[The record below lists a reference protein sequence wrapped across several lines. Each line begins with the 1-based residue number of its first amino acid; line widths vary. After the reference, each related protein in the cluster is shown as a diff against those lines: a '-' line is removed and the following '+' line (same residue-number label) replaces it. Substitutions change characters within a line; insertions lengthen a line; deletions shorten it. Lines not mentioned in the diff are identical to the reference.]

1 MVSEVAKLLKDRSQD
16 KRRRIEAA
24 ALSLFT
30 TQGFHGTNNREIAKR
45 AGVST
50 AAIYTHYPSKEALF
64 TGLVEQHRSLVAKWL
79 RKTIAGLRDP
89 LAKPDLTAFASAI
102 RAKMRKDP
110 EYFLLIF
117 IDVVEF
123 KNQHF
128 RASFHDVP
136 EWFRR
141 ALGPVLANVSNQPGW
156 CGQDPAF
163 VLAAVYMYFVH
174 YGLIE
179 QHMGGRRHL
188 GVSNEQAIKQV
199 VELLCGGLWRMP
211 PRGARVN
218 RQRKPSN
225 ADRQKLLEEAMQT
238 RIDFIRLLSGRMWSA
253 PPEIPVGKSR
263 AGEPATVPLLFLPE
277 ISPDRPDDTQLRI
290 EAAALELFTTQGF
303 HGTNIRDI
311 AEKAGVSQGAIYT
324 YYSSKEA
331 LFEKLVKTYRACMNA
346 FHRRA
351 VMLLIEPF
359 SRDGLKLLAMAI
371 RSMVYDDAQHWL
383 LLFIDILEFK
393 NRHFADMYRAVP
405 GGRRTLLRPVLEKVA
420 DQPGWCGQDPAF
432 ALAAIYL
439 FFFAYFVVERHM
451 HGNQHLGVA
460 EEEAIERLID
470 LLSTGLWGVPA
481 VSQAKRI
488 RRRGTTV
495 AASRAPRN
503 DRLGHSS
510 RRVERRLFARAH
522 RIPERREVPYSCL
535 AALSCA
541 SAGR

>member
-1 MVSEVAKLLKDRSQD
+1 MVSKVAKPLKDRSQD

-24 ALSLFT
+24 ALALLT

-64 TGLVEQHRSLVAKWL
+64 TGLVEQHRALVAKWL

-211 PRGARVN
+211 HRAARGN

-225 ADRQKLLEEAMQT
+225 GSDRQKLLEEAMQT

-263 AGEPATVPLLFLPE
+263 AGVPATVPMLFLPE

-359 SRDGLKLLAMAI
+359 SRDGLKFLAMAI

-383 LLFIDILEFK
+383 LLFIDVLEFK
-393 NRHFADMYRAVP
+393 NRHFADMYRDVP
-405 GGRRTLLRPVLEKVA
+405 GAMRQLLRPVLDKVA

-470 LLSTGLWGVPA
+470 LLSTGMWEVPA
-481 VSQAKRI
+481 VSPSKRV
-488 RRRGTTV
+488 RRR
-495 AASRAPRN
+495 AAADAATRA
-503 DRLGHSS
+503 DASS
-510 RRVERRLFARAH
+510 GD
-522 RIPERREVPYSCL
+522 YL
-535 AALSCA
+535 AALIA
-541 SAGR
+541 SPLNGAK

>member
-1 MVSEVAKLLKDRSQD
+1 MVSKVAKLLKDRSQD

-24 ALSLFT
+24 ALALFT

-64 TGLVEQHRSLVAKWL
+64 TGLVEQHRALVAKWL

-141 ALGPVLANVSNQPGW
+141 ALGPVLADVRNQPGW

-211 PRGARVN
+211 SRAAQGN
-218 RQRKPSN
+218 GQRKES
-225 ADRQKLLEEAMQT
+225 DGSGRQKLLEEAMQS

-263 AGEPATVPLLFLPE
+263 AGEPAAVPLLFLPE

-290 EAAALELFTTQGF
+290 EAAALELFTAQGF

-351 VMLLIEPF
+351 VKLLIEPF
-359 SRDGLKLLAMAI
+359 SRDGLKFLAMAI

-393 NRHFADMYRAVP
+393 NRHFADMYRDVP
-405 GGRRTLLRPVLEKVA
+405 GGMRQLLRPVLDKVA
-420 DQPGWCGQDPAF
+420 HQPGWCGQDPAF

-470 LLSTGLWGVPA
+470 LLSTGMWDVPA
-481 VSQAKRI
+481 VSQAKRT
-488 RRRGTTV
+488 RRRRAADAAIRA
-495 AASRAPRN
+495 AASGS
-503 DRLGHSS
+503 D
-510 RRVERRLFARAH
+510 
-522 RIPERREVPYSCL
+522 YL
-535 AALSCA
+535 AALIA
-541 SAGR
+541 SPLNGAK

>member
-1 MVSEVAKLLKDRSQD
+1 MVSTVAKLLKDRSQD

-24 ALSLFT
+24 ALALFT

-64 TGLVEQHRSLVAKWL
+64 TGLVEQHRALVAKWL

-211 PRGARVN
+211 PRAARRN
-218 RQRKPSN
+218 GRRKPSN
-225 ADRQKLLEEAMQT
+225 GSDRQKLLEEAMQS

-263 AGEPATVPLLFLPE
+263 AGEPATVPMLFLPE

-359 SRDGLKLLAMAI
+359 SRDGLKLLAKAI

-393 NRHFADMYRAVP
+393 NRHFADMYRDVP
-405 GGRRTLLRPVLEKVA
+405 GAMRQLLRPVLDKVA
-420 DQPGWCGQDPAF
+420 QQPGWCGQDPAF

-451 HGNQHLGVA
+451 HGNQHLGVT

-470 LLSTGLWGVPA
+470 LLSTGMWDVPA
-481 VSQAKRI
+481 ASQAKRI
-488 RRRGTTV
+488 RRRRAEG
-495 AASRAPRN
+495 AATRA
-503 DRLGHSS
+503 DASS
-510 RRVERRLFARAH
+510 SGYL
-522 RIPERREVPYSCL
+522 P
-535 AALSCA
+535 ALIA
-541 SAGR
+541 SPLNGAK

>member
-1 MVSEVAKLLKDRSQD
+1 MVSKVAKLVKDRSQD

-24 ALSLFT
+24 ALALFT

-64 TGLVEQHRSLVAKWL
+64 TGLVEQHRALVAKWL

-141 ALGPVLANVSNQPGW
+141 ALGPVLANVNNQPGW

-211 PRGARVN
+211 PRAARGN
-218 RQRKPSN
+218 GRRTPSN
-225 ADRQKLLEEAMQT
+225 GSDRQKLLEEAMQS
-238 RIDFIRLLSGRMWSA
+238 RIDFIRLSSGRMWSV

-263 AGEPATVPLLFLPE
+263 AGEAAPVPMLFLPE

-290 EAAALELFTTQGF
+290 EAAALALFSTQGF

-324 YYSSKEA
+324 YYSSKQA

-351 VMLLIEPF
+351 VMLLSEPF
-359 SRDGLKLLAMAI
+359 SRDGLKFLAMAI

-393 NRHFADMYRAVP
+393 NRHFADMYRDVP
-405 GGRRTLLRPVLEKVA
+405 GAMRRLLRPVFDKVA

-460 EEEAIERLID
+460 EDEAIERLID
-470 LLSTGLWGVPA
+470 LLSTGIWDVPA
-481 VSQAKRI
+481 VSQARRI
-488 RRRGTTV
+488 RRRGRAV
-495 AASRAPRN
+495 AATRSDAP
-503 DRLGHSS
+503 SS
-510 RRVERRLFARAH
+510 DYL
-522 RIPERREVPYSCL
+522 P
-535 AALSCA
+535 ALIA
-541 SAGR
+541 SLNGAK

>member
-1 MVSEVAKLLKDRSQD
+1 MVSKVARLPKDRSQD

-24 ALSLFT
+24 ALALFT

-64 TGLVEQHRSLVAKWL
+64 TGLVEQHRALVAKWL
-79 RKTIAGLRDP
+79 RKTISGLKDP

-141 ALGPVLANVSNQPGW
+141 ALGPALANVSKQPGW

-188 GVSNEQAIKQV
+188 GVSNEQAIEQV
-199 VELLCGGLWRMP
+199 VELLCRGLWRMP
-211 PRGARVN
+211 RRAARGN
-218 RQRKPSN
+218 GQSKPSS
-225 ADRQKLLEEAMQT
+225 DSVRQKLLEEAMRS

-253 PPEIPVGKSR
+253 PPEISVGKSR
-263 AGEPATVPLLFLPE
+263 RVEPAPVPMLFLPE
-277 ISPDRPDDTQLRI
+277 ISSDRPDDTQLRI

-359 SRDGLKLLAMAI
+359 SRDGLKFLAMAI

-393 NRHFADMYRAVP
+393 NRHFADMYRDVP
-405 GGRRTLLRPVLEKVA
+405 GGIRQLLRPVLDKVA

-432 ALAAIYL
+432 ALSAIYL

-451 HGNQHLGVA
+451 HGNQHLGVT

-470 LLSTGLWGVPA
+470 LLSTGMWQVPA
-481 VSQAKRI
+481 VSRSKRI
-488 RRRGTTV
+488 RRRGAGD
-495 AASRAPRN
+495 AATRADPP
-503 DRLGHSS
+503 SS
-510 RRVERRLFARAH
+510 G
-522 RIPERREVPYSCL
+522 YL
-535 AALSCA
+535 ADLIA
-541 SAGR
+541 SPLNGAK

>member
-1 MVSEVAKLLKDRSQD
+1 K
-16 KRRRIEAA
+16 
-24 ALSLFT
+24 
-30 TQGFHGTNNREIAKR
+30 
-45 AGVST
+45 
-50 AAIYTHYPSKEALF
+50 
-64 TGLVEQHRSLVAKWL
+64 
-79 RKTIAGLRDP
+79 
-89 LAKPDLTAFASAI
+89 
-102 RAKMRKDP
+102 
-110 EYFLLIF
+110 
-117 IDVVEF
+117 
-123 KNQHF
+123 
-128 RASFHDVP
+128 
-136 EWFRR
+136 
-141 ALGPVLANVSNQPGW
+141 QPGW

-211 PRGARVN
+211 PKAGRGKAARGN
-218 RQRKPSN
+218 GRRERSN
-225 ADRQKLLEEAMQT
+225 DSERQKLLEEAMQS

-253 PPEIPVGKSR
+253 PPEIPVGKSH
-263 AGEPATVPLLFLPE
+263 AGEPATIPMLFLPE

-290 EAAALELFTTQGF
+290 EEAALELFTTQGF

-351 VMLLIEPF
+351 VMLLTEPF
-359 SRDGLKLLAMAI
+359 SREGLKLLAMAI

-393 NRHFADMYRAVP
+393 NRHFADMYRDVP
-405 GGRRTLLRPVLEKVA
+405 GGIRQLLRPVLDKVA

-451 HGNQHLGVA
+451 HGNQHLGVT
-460 EEEAIERLID
+460 EDEAIDRLID
-470 LLSTGLWGVPA
+470 LLSEGIWNVPA
-481 VSQAKRI
+481 VSQAGAK
-488 RRRGTTV
+488 
-495 AASRAPRN
+495 
-503 DRLGHSS
+503 
-510 RRVERRLFARAH
+510 
-522 RIPERREVPYSCL
+522 
-535 AALSCA
+535 
-541 SAGR
+541 

>member
-1 MVSEVAKLLKDRSQD
+1 MVSSVTKLLKGRSQD

-24 ALSLFT
+24 ALALFT

-64 TGLVEQHRSLVAKWL
+64 TGLVEQHRALVAKWL
-79 RKTIAGLRDP
+79 RTTIAGLRDP
-89 LAKPDLTAFASAI
+89 LAKFDLTAFASAI

-211 PRGARVN
+211 PRAARGSG
-218 RQRKPSN
+218 RRKPSN
-225 ADRQKLLEEAMQT
+225 GSEGQKLLEEAMQS

-263 AGEPATVPLLFLPE
+263 AREPAAVPMLFLPE

-324 YYSSKEA
+324 YYSSKGA

-393 NRHFADMYRAVP
+393 NRHFADMYRDVP
-405 GGRRTLLRPVLEKVA
+405 GGLRQLLRPVLDKVA

-470 LLSTGLWGVPA
+470 LLSTGMWHLPS
-481 VSQAKRI
+481 VSPSRRN
-488 RRRGTTV
+488 RRRR
-495 AASRAPRN
+495 AADAA
-503 DRLGHSS
+503 
-510 RRVERRLFARAH
+510 ARADASSSGYL
-522 RIPERREVPYSCL
+522 P
-535 AALSCA
+535 ALIA
-541 SAGR
+541 SPLNGAK

>member
-1 MVSEVAKLLKDRSQD
+1 MVSTVAKLLKDRSQD

-24 ALSLFT
+24 ALALFT
-30 TQGFHGTNNREIAKR
+30 TQGFHGTNNREIAKK

-64 TGLVEQHRSLVAKWL
+64 TGLVEQHRALVAKWL

-141 ALGPVLANVSNQPGW
+141 ALGPALADVSNQPGW

-188 GVSNEQAIKQV
+188 GVANEQAIKQV

-211 PRGARVN
+211 PTAARSN
-218 RQRKPSN
+218 GRRKPSSGS
-225 ADRQKLLEEAMQT
+225 DRQKLLEEAMQS

-263 AGEPATVPLLFLPE
+263 AGEPAPVSMLFLPE
-277 ISPDRPDDTQLRI
+277 ISADRPDDTQLRI

-324 YYSSKEA
+324 YYSSKEE

-359 SRDGLKLLAMAI
+359 SPDGLKFLAMAI

-393 NRHFADMYRAVP
+393 NRHFADMYRDVP
-405 GGRRTLLRPVLEKVA
+405 GAMRQLLRPVLDKVA

-432 ALAAIYL
+432 VLAAIYL

-470 LLSTGLWGVPA
+470 LLSTGMWDVPA
-481 VSQAKRI
+481 VSQAKRT
-488 RRRGTTV
+488 RRRG
-495 AASRAPRN
+495 AADAA
-503 DRLGHSS
+503 
-510 RRVERRLFARAH
+510 ARADTSSSN
-522 RIPERREVPYSCL
+522 YL
-535 AALSCA
+535 AALSTSPLSGA
-541 SAGR
+541 K

>member
-1 MVSEVAKLLKDRSQD
+1 MVSKVAKLPKDRSQD

-24 ALSLFT
+24 ALALFT

-64 TGLVEQHRSLVAKWL
+64 TGLVEQHRALVAKWL

-141 ALGPVLANVSNQPGW
+141 ALGPVLANVSDQPSW

-199 VELLCGGLWRMP
+199 VELLCGGLWRTP
-211 PRGARVN
+211 PRAARGSG
-218 RQRKPSN
+218 RRKPSN
-225 ADRQKLLEEAMQT
+225 GSDRQKLLEEAMQS

-263 AGEPATVPLLFLPE
+263 AGEPATVPMLFLPE

-359 SRDGLKLLAMAI
+359 SRDGLKFLAMAI

-393 NRHFADMYRAVP
+393 NRHFADMYRDVP
-405 GGRRTLLRPVLEKVA
+405 GAMRQLLRPVLDEVA
-420 DQPGWCGQDPAF
+420 RQPGWCGQDPGF

-451 HGNQHLGVA
+451 HGNQHLGVS
-460 EEEAIERLID
+460 EEVAIERLID
-470 LLSTGLWGVPA
+470 LLSTGMWHVPA
-481 VSQAKRI
+481 LSQAKRI
-488 RRRGTTV
+488 RRRG
-495 AASRAPRN
+495 AADA
-503 DRLGHSS
+503 G
-510 RRVERRLFARAH
+510 ARADGSNSD
-522 RIPERREVPYSCL
+522 YL
-535 AALSCA
+535 AALIA
-541 SAGR
+541 SPLNGAK

>member
-1 MVSEVAKLLKDRSQD
+1 MVSKVAKLVKDRSQD

-24 ALSLFT
+24 ALALFT
-30 TQGFHGTNNREIAKR
+30 TQGFHGTNNREIAKK

-64 TGLVEQHRSLVAKWL
+64 TGLVEQHRALVAKWL

-188 GVSNEQAIKQV
+188 GVSNERAIKQV

-211 PRGARVN
+211 RGAARGDG
-218 RQRKPSN
+218 QRKPSN
-225 ADRQKLLEEAMQT
+225 GSDRQKLLEEAMQG

-263 AGEPATVPLLFLPE
+263 TGEPAPVPMLFLPE

-351 VMLLIEPF
+351 VMLLTEPF
-359 SRDGLKLLAMAI
+359 SRDGLKLLAMSI

-393 NRHFADMYRAVP
+393 NRHFADMYRDVP
-405 GGRRTLLRPVLEKVA
+405 GAMRQLLRPVLDKVA

-460 EEEAIERLID
+460 EDEAIERLID
-470 LLSTGLWGVPA
+470 LLSTGMWHVPA
-481 VSQAKRI
+481 ASQAKRI
-488 RRRGTTV
+488 RLRG
-495 AASRAPRN
+495 AAGTATRA
-503 DRLGHSS
+503 DASS
-510 RRVERRLFARAH
+510 SD
-522 RIPERREVPYSCL
+522 YL
-535 AALSCA
+535 AAHIA
-541 SAGR
+541 SPLNGAK

>member
-1 MVSEVAKLLKDRSQD
+1 MVSKVAKLLKDRSQD

-24 ALSLFT
+24 ALALFT

-64 TGLVEQHRSLVAKWL
+64 TGLVEQHRALVAKWL

-141 ALGPVLANVSNQPGW
+141 ALGPVLANVSDQPGW

-188 GVSNEQAIKQV
+188 GVSNGQAIKQV

-211 PRGARVN
+211 PRAARGDG
-218 RQRKPSN
+218 QRKPSN
-225 ADRQKLLEEAMQT
+225 GSDRQKVLEEAMRN

-253 PPEIPVGKSR
+253 PPETPVGKSR
-263 AGEPATVPLLFLPE
+263 TGESAKVSMLFLPE

-290 EAAALELFTTQGF
+290 ETAALELFTTQGF

-324 YYSSKEA
+324 YYSSKEE

-359 SRDGLKLLAMAI
+359 SRDGLKFLAMAI

-393 NRHFADMYRAVP
+393 NSHFADMYRDVP
-405 GGRRTLLRPVLEKVA
+405 GAMRQLLRPVLDKVA

-470 LLSTGLWGVPA
+470 LLSTGMWDVTA

-488 RRRGTTV
+488 RRRG
-495 AASRAPRN
+495 AAGAATRSDA
-503 DRLGHSS
+503 SS
-510 RRVERRLFARAH
+510 SN
-522 RIPERREVPYSCL
+522 YL
-535 AALSCA
+535 AALIA
-541 SAGR
+541 SPLKGTK

>member
-1 MVSEVAKLLKDRSQD
+1 MVSKVAKLLKDRSQD

-24 ALSLFT
+24 ALALFT

-64 TGLVEQHRSLVAKWL
+64 TGLVEQHRALVAKWL

-188 GVSNEQAIKQV
+188 GVSNGQAIKQV

-211 PRGARVN
+211 PRAAQGYG
-218 RQRKPSN
+218 QRKPSN
-225 ADRQKLLEEAMQT
+225 GSDRQKVLEEAMRN

-253 PPEIPVGKSR
+253 PSETPVGKSR
-263 AGEPATVPLLFLPE
+263 TGESAKVSMLFLPE

-290 EAAALELFTTQGF
+290 ETAALELFTTQGF

-324 YYSSKEA
+324 YYSSKEE

-359 SRDGLKLLAMAI
+359 SRDGLKFLAMAI

-393 NRHFADMYRAVP
+393 NRHFADMYRDVP
-405 GGRRTLLRPVLEKVA
+405 GAMRQLLRPVLDKVA

-470 LLSTGLWGVPA
+470 LLSTGMWDVTA

-488 RRRGTTV
+488 RRRG
-495 AASRAPRN
+495 AAGAATRSDA
-503 DRLGHSS
+503 SS
-510 RRVERRLFARAH
+510 SN
-522 RIPERREVPYSCL
+522 YL
-535 AALSCA
+535 AALIA
-541 SAGR
+541 SPLKGTK